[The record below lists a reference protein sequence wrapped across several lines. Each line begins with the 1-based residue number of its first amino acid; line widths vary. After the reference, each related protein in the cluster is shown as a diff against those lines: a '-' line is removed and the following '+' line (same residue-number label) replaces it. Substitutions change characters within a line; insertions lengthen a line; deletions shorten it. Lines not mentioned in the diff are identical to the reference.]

1 MNFAKNS
8 SDKWFRANICDVA
21 CEEDLKHSH
30 TSLLGNEEDA
40 KGLLN
45 IKLEVLSH
53 IYLLVYTI
61 QVNSTFRAR

>member
-1 MNFAKNS
+1 MEVFE
-8 SDKWFRANICDVA
+8 FRVVS
-21 CEEDLKHSH
+21 CECMENKLVCEKDLKHFH